1 MNKSYLIALL
11 GLFTFCQVSSG
22 AKNLTKTKAANH
34 SSVEVKCQLVTIPS
48 KILGNIGF
56 KDLSEQSIP
65 GLVGVLSKDQMDG
78 FWKALKGKEG
88 FLVDEFGDVIVK
100 SGEAGNIQ
108 KGYDFTY
115 PVDYDA
121 SARPI
126 KMGTLFLGT
135 KLEVKPFVTDV
146 TIDLYHEFK
155 VTQLKEITQIYTVKE
170 SDLVK
175 KPSLVEL
182 VSALPKGTVYNPVL
196 KSRSCDGSVTLYTGQ
211 SLFYS
216 MDDYLNT
223 DLGGKVPN
231 QKMKLKDPSKR
242 CFLIITATVI
252 EPQATKH

>member
-1 MNKSYLIALL
+1 MKKSILIVLVVLL
-11 GLFTFCQVSSG
+11 TICRVSSD
-22 AKNLTKTKAANH
+22 ANNLTKTQAENH

-56 KDLSEQSIP
+56 KDLSEQSLP
-65 GLVGVLSKDQMDG
+65 GLVGVLSKEQMDV

-88 FLVDEFGDVIVK
+88 VLVDEFGDVIVK

-146 TIDLYHEFK
+146 TIDLYHNFK

-175 KPSLVEL
+175 KPSLAEL
-182 VSALPKGTVYNPVL
+182 VSALPKCTVYNPVL
-196 KSRSCDGSVTLYTGQ
+196 NSRSFDGSVTLYTGQ

-223 DLGGKVPN
+223 DLGGKVPH

-242 CFLIITATVI
+242 CFLIITAKVI
-252 EPQATKH
+252 DAPAANH